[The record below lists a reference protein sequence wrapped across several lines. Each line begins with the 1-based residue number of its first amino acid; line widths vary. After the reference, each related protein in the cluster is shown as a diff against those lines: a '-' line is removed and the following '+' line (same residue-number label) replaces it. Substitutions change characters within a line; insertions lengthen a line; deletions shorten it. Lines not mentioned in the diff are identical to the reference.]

1 MKRNAFIMKLK
12 PGNELEYEKRHQ
24 NVYPELLKLLSESGI
39 RNYTIFLDKP
49 TLQLF
54 AYQELEDDYDESTI
68 LSDPIVWKWW
78 NYMADIME
86 VNEDQSPVTISLNEV
101 FHVD

>member
-1 MKRNAFIMKLK
+1 MKLK
-12 PGNELEYEKRHQ
+12 PGNELEYEKRHH
-24 NVYPELLKLLSESGI
+24 NVYPELLELLSESGI
-39 RNYTIFLDKP
+39 RNYTIFLDKS

-54 AYQELEDDYDESTI
+54 AYQELADDYDESNI
-68 LSDPIVWKWW
+68 LKDPIVWKWW

-86 VNEDQSPVTISLNEV
+86 VNEDQSPVTIDLNEV